1 MTASSPEIG
10 QLIQRQ
16 RDFFATGQTR
26 DLQFRREQLRRLRDA
41 ILADEERIV
50 AAVQA
55 DLGRPTLEAYF
66 EIAVVKEVRL
76 ALQQLAKWAKPQPV
90 GTSIEVFPAR
100 AWVQPEPVGVVLIMG
115 PWNYPFQLMI
125 SPLVGAI
132 AAGNCAILK
141 PAEDAPRTS
150 ALLAALVAEI
160 FAPDYVTVVEGAKE
174 VAQALLA
181 ERFDHI
187 FFTGAAAPH
196 LTPVTLELGGKSPC
210 LVDRS
215 ARLDLAAKR
224 IAWGKF
230 INGGQTCVAPDY
242 VLVDRSIK
250 AEFLTHL
257 VEAIEQLYGAD
268 PSVSQDFGRIV
279 NKRQWE
285 RLGGLLDDFV
295 NCSAPGG
302 RSILLGGQMS
312 VAPKTPWAASD
323 TLCYLAP
330 TVLDGVTW
338 DDVLMAEEIFGPIL
352 PVLSYED
359 LDGAIAE
366 INRQPQP
373 LALYVFAQ
381 DQGVQQRVVASTAS
395 GGVCINDTV
404 VQFSLLSLP
413 FGGVGQSGM
422 GSAHGR
428 ASFDTFS
435 HYRSVLKRS
444 MFLDIDWR
452 YAPYS
457 TDKLQ
462 KMRRILTGRWFG
474 GRS

>member
-1 MTASSPEIG
+1 
-10 QLIQRQ
+10 
-16 RDFFATGQTR
+16 
-26 DLQFRREQLRRLRDA
+26 
-41 ILADEERIV
+41 
-50 AAVQA
+50 
-55 DLGRPTLEAYF
+55 
-66 EIAVVKEVRL
+66 
-76 ALQQLAKWAKPQPV
+76 
-90 GTSIEVFPAR
+90 
-100 AWVQPEPVGVVLIMG
+100 
-115 PWNYPFQLMI
+115 
-125 SPLVGAI
+125 
-132 AAGNCAILK
+132 
-141 PAEDAPRTS
+141 
-150 ALLAALVAEI
+150 
-160 FAPDYVTVVEGAKE
+160 
-174 VAQALLA
+174 
-181 ERFDHI
+181 
-187 FFTGAAAPH
+187 
-196 LTPVTLELGGKSPC
+196 
-210 LVDRS
+210 
-215 ARLDLAAKR
+215 
-224 IAWGKF
+224 
-230 INGGQTCVAPDY
+230 
-242 VLVDRSIK
+242 
-250 AEFLTHL
+250 
-257 VEAIEQLYGAD
+257 
-268 PSVSQDFGRIV
+268 
-279 NKRQWE
+279 
-285 RLGGLLDDFV
+285 
-295 NCSAPGG
+295 
-302 RSILLGGQMS
+302 
-312 VAPKTPWAASD
+312 
-323 TLCYLAP
+323 
-330 TVLDGVTW
+330 VTW